1 MAFKGKGREVN
12 REELAETFGVSL
24 NTVTSWIRNG
34 CPFEQRGKQG
44 KPWRFNTRDVSE
56 WLREQARLEATGEA
70 PLDEFELKLRKLA
83 AETAQAELDLAAA
96 RKLVAPI
103 DEFERARALE
113 NATVR
118 ANIMNVPS
126 RVVSQ
131 LIGETDEARFK
142 DVLRAE
148 LIQALES
155 AAEADIEL
163 EEEEG
168 EDDGDD

>member
-24 NTVTSWIRNG
+24 NTVSSWIRNG
-34 CPFEQRGKQG
+34 CPFEQRGRQG
-44 KPWRFNTRDVSE
+44 KPWKFNTRDVSE
-56 WLREQARLEATGEA
+56 WLREQARLEASGDG

-83 AETAQAELDLAAA
+83 AETSQAELDLAVA
-96 RKLVAPI
+96 RKQVAPI

-118 ANIMNVPS
+118 ANVMNVPG

-131 LIGETDEARFK
+131 LIGETSEARFK
-142 DVLRAE
+142 EVLQAE
-148 LIQALES
+148 LVQALES
-155 AAEADIEL
+155 AADADIEL
-163 EEEEG
+163 DDED
-168 EDDGDD
+168 DDGDE

>member
-34 CPFEQRGKQG
+34 CPFAQRGKQG

-56 WLREQARLEATGEA
+56 WLREQARIEATGDA

-83 AETAQAELDLAAA
+83 AETAQVELDLAVA
-96 RKLVAPI
+96 RKQVAPI
-103 DEFERARALE
+103 HEFERARALE

-118 ANIMNVPS
+118 ANVMNVPG

-131 LIGETDEARFK
+131 LIGETSEARFK

-148 LIQALES
+148 LVQALES
-155 AAEADIEL
+155 AADADIEL
-163 EEEEG
+163 DEEG
-168 EDDGDD
+168 DDDGAE

>member
-1 MAFKGKGREVN
+1 MAFKGKGRRAN

-24 NTVTSWIRNG
+24 NTVSSWIRNG
-34 CPFEQRGKQG
+34 CPFDQRGRQG
-44 KPWRFNTRDVSE
+44 RPWVFNTKDVSE
-56 WLREQARLEATGEA
+56 WLRDQARLEATGTEQ
-70 PLDEFELKLRKLA
+70 LDEYELKLRKLS
-83 AETAQAELDLAAA
+83 AETEQAELDLAAA

-118 ANIMNVPS
+118 ANVMNVPS

-131 LIGETDEARFK
+131 LIGETNEGRFK
-142 DVLRAE
+142 EVLSTE

-163 EEEEG
+163 EEEDE
-168 EDDGDD
+168 EAVADE